1 MFYESDLFNWVLL
14 PLMIFF
20 ARMTDVSLGTL
31 RIISLSRGLR
41 RIAPVLGFI
50 EILIWLFAIRQI
62 FNHLNNPLCYL
73 GYAGGFATGIFVG
86 MTIEQKLAM
95 GLRVIRVIT
104 KKEAT
109 KLIENLRLSGY
120 GVTVTEAEGNTGKVK
135 VIFTIAKR
143 ADIPE
148 VIALIKQFN
157 PKAFYSVED
166 VRAAS
171 EGIFPNHSTV
181 FSKLAVF
188 EKKGK

>member
-1 MFYESDLFNWVLL
+1 MFYESDMFNWVIL
-14 PLMIFF
+14 PMLIFL
-20 ARMTDVSLGTL
+20 ARVVDVSLGTL
-31 RIISLSRGLR
+31 RIISLSKGLR

-62 FNHLNNPLCYL
+62 FNHLNNPMCYV

-104 KKEAT
+104 RKDASH
-109 KLIENLRLSGY
+109 LIENLRNAGF

-135 VIFTIAKR
+135 IIFTVVKR
-143 ADIPE
+143 SDIQD
-148 VIALIKQFN
+148 VLFKVKQFN

-171 EGIFPNHSTV
+171 EGIFPNNSKI
-181 FSKLAVF
+181 FSKFLAF